1 MTVAGLFAGV
11 RYVLPEILL
20 TGAAFAIV
28 LFDFVFKAKQ
38 RDLGIVSLA
47 AFAAALGLTV
57 FVNKLSFGQG
67 MVDRELFFGMISND
81 AFAVLLRCLVFAAM
95 FLTVLLSM
103 GERFT
108 HPGDVTEY
116 YALLLF
122 QSVGLCGLVLSKN
135 LLMVYLSLELIS
147 LSSYILVS
155 LTKREFFS
163 SEASLKYFL
172 FGALSTG
179 ILLFGVSLVYGL
191 TGSLDLD
198 VIFRQIASGAVPQGV
213 LFVAVVFLLAGFGF
227 KVAMV
232 PFHMWAPDVYQGA
245 PTPITALISVGPKLA
260 AFAAFLRIF
269 EKGIGNFGLN
279 WYDLVGVLAILTMT
293 AGNVIALSQNN
304 VKRML
309 AYSSIAQAGYILI
322 GFAVPTRLGES
333 GVVIYLLAYLFMN
346 LGAFA
351 VIIAIINSLGSEL
364 ISDFKGLAQKAP
376 AASFALTVFLLSLAG
391 IPPTA
396 GFLGKFYIFSA
407 AIDAGQVYLA
417 VAGVINSVIALY
429 YYVNIVKC
437 MYLDTADKEC
447 AIIVHP
453 ALTAA
458 ILVSL
463 AGTLIIGVYPE
474 PFINVVVSAVR
485 IF

>member
-1 MTVAGLFAGV
+1 MTVTGLFADV
-11 RYVLPEILL
+11 RYLLPEICLI
-20 TGAAFAIV
+20 GAGFAIV
-28 LFDFVFKAKQ
+28 LFDFIFKTKQ

-47 AFAAALGLTV
+47 AFAAALGLTL
-57 FVNKLSFGQG
+57 FVNKLLVGQG

-81 AFAVLLRCLVFAAM
+81 AFAVLLRCLIYVAM
-95 FLTVLLSM
+95 FITVLLSM
-103 GERFT
+103 GERFR

-116 YALLLF
+116 YALLIF

-147 LSSYILVS
+147 LTSYVLVS

-163 SEASLKYFL
+163 SEASLKYFF

-179 ILLFGVSLVYGL
+179 ILLFGVSMVYGL
-191 TGSLDLD
+191 TGSLDLA
-198 VIFRQIASGAVPQGV
+198 VIFKQIAAGTVPQGV
-213 LFVAVVFLLAGFGF
+213 LYVAVVFLLVGFGF

-269 EKGIGNFGLN
+269 DKGIGTFGIN
-279 WYDLVGVLAILTMT
+279 WLDLIGVLSILTMT
-293 AGNVIALSQNN
+293 VGNVIAISQSN

-322 GFAVPTRLGES
+322 GFAVPTRLGEA
-333 GVVIYLLAYLFMN
+333 GVVVYLLAYLFMN

-376 AASFALTVFLLSLAG
+376 VASFALAVFLLSLAG

-429 YYVNIVKC
+429 YYVNIIKC
-437 MYLDTADKEC
+437 MYLDSAEKEY
-447 AIIVHP
+447 AITVHP

-458 ILVSL
+458 ILISL
-463 AGTLIIGVYPE
+463 AGTLAVGIYPE
-474 PFINVVVSAVR
+474 PFINVVVSAVS